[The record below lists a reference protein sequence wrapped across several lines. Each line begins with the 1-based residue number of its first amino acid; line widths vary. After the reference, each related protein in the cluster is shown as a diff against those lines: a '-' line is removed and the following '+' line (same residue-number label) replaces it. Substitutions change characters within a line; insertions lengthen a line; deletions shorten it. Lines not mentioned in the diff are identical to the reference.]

1 MALVDPPPPLKS
13 SHVLRHESQFDF
25 VLIRR
30 NNIIVNEALRVTCS
44 HLGLDYVEWTRGGND
59 CGEGTFPDWSGAL
72 VSESVGE
79 RNLIPGD
86 SKFTRNLLQ
95 PIVEETTRSQDSDQL
110 PVSSPSNRKT
120 DLARSCL
127 QQVNN
132 EAAVRRARYFY
143 IITNQE
149 LLLCRRTQDPL
160 LSSPIAARRT
170 KRVGVSHPDSTPTRP
185 HAIPPSSP
193 PPLPPSLPPSSPS
206 SLPPSSP
213 PSLPPMT
220 RLRQRPATSLYQVGG
235 DPPSSLPTSQVAPS
249 LPDLFSDSTY
259 PGDDAEDDTGVP
271 ECISIPWDN
280 NDGLTVNLGLFV
292 IHLLALISNEIR
304 TEYETLHL
312 DPEYCAKLKI

>member
-1 MALVDPPPPLKS
+1 MSLTVHPQANCSTGRHDAASLTWPVVNEWHSWADFKIENINALLGTLLDTSFEVVDPPPPLKS

-235 DPPSSLPTSQVAPS
+235 DPPSSLPTSQVAPVS
-249 LPDLFSDSTY
+249 RRPCMS
-259 PGDDAEDDTGVP
+259 G
-271 ECISIPWDN
+271 
-280 NDGLTVNLGLFV
+280 
-292 IHLLALISNEIR
+292 
-304 TEYETLHL
+304 
-312 DPEYCAKLKI
+312 